1 MEIIFFSMAG
11 ICAIYFIIIVAYS
24 GISTPFCGIWLILA
38 AVFMMMGAFRARSH
52 AKKGSMPRRLPIF
65 VYTSFMMA
73 LCIFG
78 ATMYLVV
85 SGTRQ
90 RPEGGLDY
98 VVVVGDRV
106 YDEGIS
112 NALRLK
118 LDRAADYF
126 LHDPGT
132 VLVLSGGQKDGDPVP
147 EALAMYNYLRLKG
160 IPDASLLME
169 MSSEHTRENIE
180 LSLYVIEHDIEQRNS
195 GLPPGRKRK
204 LEDMEIGILT
214 TDFNMYRAM
223 RYAREAG
230 YPEVYGIS
238 TDTDPILYPHEC
250 VKESCALVG
259 DILTG
264 GI

>member
-112 NALRLK
+112 NALSLK
-118 LDRAADYF
+118 LD
-126 LHDPGT
+126 
-132 VLVLSGGQKDGDPVP
+132 
-147 EALAMYNYLRLKG
+147 
-160 IPDASLLME
+160 
-169 MSSEHTRENIE
+169 
-180 LSLYVIEHDIEQRNS
+180 
-195 GLPPGRKRK
+195 
-204 LEDMEIGILT
+204 
-214 TDFNMYRAM
+214 RAM
-223 RYAREAG
+223 RYARETG